1 MKRFIIISQ
10 WAFACA
16 GLTLFL
22 LPKDYLPDYYKPIP
36 MGLAAIGYSFLIAL
50 PAWVFRELRDRRELL
65 QFQTALATGMALN
78 GIGSLGAWG
87 LYKYGFD
94 YDKLVHFVF
103 PALMVYFGARLL
115 RIRSGKPVIT
125 MALLTAV
132 IVMASGVA
140 WEYIEY
146 FFASYFHFGFFGTL
160 FDPDSIRDLL
170 ANMAGVIAALIYLIS
185 YPD

>member
-1 MKRFIIISQ
+1 
-10 WAFACA
+10 
-16 GLTLFL
+16 
-22 LPKDYLPDYYKPIP
+22 

-103 PALMVYFGARLL
+103 PALMVYFGARL
-115 RIRSGKPVIT
+115 
-125 MALLTAV
+125 
-132 IVMASGVA
+132 
-140 WEYIEY
+140 
-146 FFASYFHFGFFGTL
+146 
-160 FDPDSIRDLL
+160 
-170 ANMAGVIAALIYLIS
+170 
-185 YPD
+185 